1 MGVWLRAEPPRTGNA
16 DFDRLLTAEKYKL
29 QGYPL
34 KMVTVTTNTDSKSG
48 RTTTSHTMMEVTQ
61 LDASAAV
68 PAGSF
73 ELPAGYKETQIL
85 PTKPEGP
92 RD

>member
-1 MGVWLRAEPPRTGNA
+1 
-16 DFDRLLTAEKYKL
+16 
-29 QGYPL
+29 
-34 KMVTVTTNTDSKSG
+34 
-48 RTTTSHTMMEVTQ
+48 MEVTQ
-61 LDASAAV
+61 LDTSATV

-73 ELPAGYKETQIL
+73 ELPAGYKETQML